1 MEKVKK
7 EVNTF
12 FLIFRAL
19 LFPISLKHETFMI
32 LLLSSFRDYS
42 ESLHC
47 TLTITF
53 LLFNTDEFKV
63 FLKSLP
69 VREEKFKEMVEKQ
82 LQKVREESHVLFDF
96 FFFVS
101 NIYVVILTS
110 IAHNWAEI
118 TSDPQE
124 KEVFIKIVIE
134 SHSC

>member
-42 ESLHC
+42 ESLNC

-96 FFFVS
+96 FFFCFQHICRNS
-101 NIYVVILTS
+101 YKHCTQLGKNHFRSTS
-110 IAHNWAEI
+110 RRSIHKNRN
-118 TSDPQE
+118 
-124 KEVFIKIVIE
+124 
-134 SHSC
+134 